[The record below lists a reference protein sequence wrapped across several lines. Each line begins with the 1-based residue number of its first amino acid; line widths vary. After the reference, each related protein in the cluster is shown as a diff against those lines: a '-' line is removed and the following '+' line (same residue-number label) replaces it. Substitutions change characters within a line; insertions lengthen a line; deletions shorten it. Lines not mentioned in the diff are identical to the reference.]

1 MARKAGKDRGITQR
15 KGREGWWVRLYVDG
29 RERWYRCDTKSQAKA
44 LYGRVKAEQRE
55 GRYFEKAKAVPFR
68 EIAEE
73 YLKIV
78 DSRRSRKGDDHSRM
92 KRWVSAFGDQDAATI
107 SARQI
112 ERVLAEL
119 QDEGRKPATLIRHL
133 TVLKAT
139 FNRAKRLGLIRDNP
153 AVLVKTGKP
162 NNVLVRY
169 LTPDQ
174 ESRLLDLLPVAYHPV
189 VIMAM
194 HTGLRQGELLKLT
207 WADIDWN
214 VGVLTIQEPKAD
226 ERQRIPM
233 NSTVVGL
240 LSTLK
245 EKGLPG
251 PLDPVFGHDA
261 RYLRRAFDRA
271 VKRAGLTPFRFHDL
285 RHTFASRLAMQ
296 GANDRT
302 LMALGRW
309 KSPAMLSRYAHL
321 SPTHLWEAVEGLT
334 KPETVTKT
342 VTEPNVE
349 SEEAAKL
356 LNDMVSRLGFEP
368 RTLALKVR
376 QVAIY

>member
-1 MARKAGKDRGITQR
+1 
-15 KGREGWWVRLYVDG
+15 
-29 RERWYRCDTKSQAKA
+29 
-44 LYGRVKAEQRE
+44 
-55 GRYFEKAKAVPFR
+55 
-68 EIAEE
+68 
-73 YLKIV
+73 
-78 DSRRSRKGDDHSRM
+78 
-92 KRWVSAFGDQDAATI
+92 
-107 SARQI
+107 
-112 ERVLAEL
+112 
-119 QDEGRKPATLIRHL
+119 
-133 TVLKAT
+133 
-139 FNRAKRLGLIRDNP
+139 
-153 AVLVKTGKP
+153 
-162 NNVLVRY
+162 
-169 LTPDQ
+169 
-174 ESRLLDLLPVAYHPV
+174 
-189 VIMAM
+189 
-194 HTGLRQGELLKLT
+194 
-207 WADIDWN
+207 
-214 VGVLTIQEPKAD
+214 
-226 ERQRIPM
+226 M
-233 NSTVVGL
+233 NSTVIGL

-368 RTLALKVR
+368 RTLALKGR
-376 QVAIY
+376 CSTS